1 MYVRRRQ
8 PRNTLGSA
16 RNHEQI
22 SMASAGDLDRPKRR
36 AWIVAVSAMAIAPA
50 CSGVTSGDEGVDT
63 SGSALAVEGP
73 WRPSAEAR
81 VIGADVRVSYD
92 DAPVWTGTAGC
103 GSGLKEGA
111 RRLGNSLRTR
121 FPAISSIGGFAC
133 RRNAANSSKT
143 SVHGTGRALDVF
155 IPKTGGSADN
165 GKGDPVA
172 NWLIMNAEKIGV
184 QLIIWDRTV
193 WHSDGRNDTRY
204 TGPHPHDD
212 HIHVEVTNEAAA
224 MKTPFFEN
232 GETTDP
238 GPAEPESES
247 ESEETDPPDT
257 EEDPML
263 EPEGSSSGSTSSSGG
278 TSSGSTS
285 SSGGTSGSTS
295 SGSTSGSTS
304 SGSTSS
310 GSTSSSGGSSSGTT
324 PKPPPEPAPVEP
336 PATEP
341 EPETTQPSAPQEGE
355 IEPEQNDDGPGERN
369 SIGGSTSKTKKS
381 SASNGADY
389 SMASSGCSVATTP
402 TGSAGSPFVTIALG
416 AFVLGIVRRRRD

>member
-1 MYVRRRQ
+1 MYVLRRQ
-8 PRNTLGSA
+8 PRNTLESA

-92 DAPVWTGTAGC
+92 DAPAWTGTAGC

-133 RRNAANSSKT
+133 RRNAANSAKT

-155 IPKTGGSADN
+155 IPKAGGSADN

-193 WHSDGRNDTRY
+193 WHADGRNDTRY

-238 GPAEPESES
+238 GPAEPES

-381 SASNGADY
+381 SASNGAEY

-416 AFVLGIVRRRRD
+416 AIVLGIVRRRRD